1 MITLLHQSPRW
12 VAIDKPSG
20 LSVHRGPGDRVVAM
34 TLLRDQLGRW
44 VYPVHRLDRA
54 TSGVLLFA
62 LDSETAAVISDSFA
76 KSRVKKTYLALCR
89 GVPPESGTIDH
100 PVPADEDGERVPAL
114 TNYRRLWSNGQYSW
128 MELAPQTGRYHQ
140 LRRHMKHI
148 SHHLIGDV
156 RYGKGEHNRRFR
168 ELHGLHRLALHAS
181 ELMLP
186 DPDAGSGDTIRLC
199 APLPEDLRA
208 PLSSLGV
215 PPDALLAR

>member
-1 MITLLHQSPRW
+1 MITLLHQSERW

-20 LSVHRGPGDRVVAM
+20 LSVHRGQGERVVAM

-62 LDSETAAVISDSFA
+62 LDPEMAAVISDSFA
-76 KSRVKKTYLALCR
+76 NGRVQKTYLALCR

-100 PVPADEDGERVPAL
+100 PVPADEDGDRVPAV

-128 MELAPQTGRYHQ
+128 MELAPKTGRYHQ

-168 ELHGLHRLALHAS
+168 ELHGLHRLALHAA
-181 ELMLP
+181 ELVLP
-186 DPDAGSGDTIRLC
+186 NPSSSTGDAIRLC

-215 PPDALLAR
+215 PLS